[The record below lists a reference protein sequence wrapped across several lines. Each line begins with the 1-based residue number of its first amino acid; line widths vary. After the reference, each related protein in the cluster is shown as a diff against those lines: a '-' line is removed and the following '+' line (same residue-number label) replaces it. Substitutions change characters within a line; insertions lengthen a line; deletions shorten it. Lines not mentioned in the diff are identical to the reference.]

1 MADVMYAR
9 PEKFLT
15 LAAHIAPPVSP
26 MRYHWTVIAKLALL
40 DKFPIELAQF
50 V

>member
-1 MADVMYAR
+1 MADVMPAR

-15 LAAHIAPPVSP
+15 LAAHIVLPVSP
-26 MRYHWTVIAKLALL
+26 MRYHWMVTAKLALL
-40 DKFPIELAQF
+40 DKFPIVLAQF